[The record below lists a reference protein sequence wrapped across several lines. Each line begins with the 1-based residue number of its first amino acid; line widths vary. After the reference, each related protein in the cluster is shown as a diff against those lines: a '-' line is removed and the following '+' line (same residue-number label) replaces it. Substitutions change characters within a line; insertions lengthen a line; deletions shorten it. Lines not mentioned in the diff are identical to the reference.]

1 MLLSF
6 HHESFEAV
14 ATAAS
19 AALTSIDRVTGRT
32 GRSAVGDVVG
42 QSRDAL
48 SQTAVQAVARRWRV
62 RQERREDEASAAAV
76 QAVQL
81 AADRAGDWRL
91 LAAAANRH
99 VAAGIFGPGSEES
112 IINLYFFINKTC
124 FL

>member
-14 ATAAS
+14 ATATA

-32 GRSAVGDVVG
+32 CRSAVGDVVG

-76 QAVQL
+76 QAV
-81 AADRAGDWRL
+81 
-91 LAAAANRH
+91 
-99 VAAGIFGPGSEES
+99 
-112 IINLYFFINKTC
+112 
-124 FL
+124 